1 MLNAVGRD
9 IPEEILEKVHKVP
22 FMGNGHY
29 DGYEYKKTGPK
40 TRCVISNGKNKLV
53 SSIREALE
61 LSGIKDG
68 MRISFHHHFREGD
81 YIVNMVMKEIHD
93 MGIRD
98 ITLCASSLGKA
109 HDPVYDYILDGTVTG
124 IEASGVRGKIGE
136 AISRGYLKNIAIL
149 RSHGGRVRAIE
160 SGESKIDIAFIGAPT
175 SDDYGNLSG
184 MGGKNECGVLSYSSV
199 DADYADKVIAIT
211 DTLVPFPNYPCQISM
226 TKVDYVV
233 KVNEIGD
240 ASKIATGAAKPTT
253 DMKKLMLARY
263 CTDFVTKTPYYRNG
277 FSYQTGVGGASI
289 ASTLYLA
296 DRMRGDGV
304 KMSFGL
310 GGLTKP
316 MCDLLDEGL
325 CGALFDTQDFDTF
338 AIQNMHHPRHYM
350 ITAGEYASPF
360 NKGAFVNK
368 LDFVILAAL
377 EVDTDF
383 NCNVVVGSDG
393 MLMGAQGGHPD
404 TAEGAKCS
412 IVLVALVQG
421 RMPTIRDRVTTV
433 TTPGESVD
441 VVITEYGIAINPRRH
456 DLIDAVRD
464 SGLPLTTIE
473 EMKEKA
479 YSITGE
485 PKDIEFE
492 DRVVAVIEARDGTI
506 MDVVRQIKE

>member
-29 DGYEYKKTGPK
+29 DGYEYKKTGPR

-61 LSGIKDG
+61 LSGIRDG

-81 YIVNMVMKEIHD
+81 HIVNMVMKEIHD

-199 DADYADKVIAIT
+199 DAEFADKVIAIT

-226 TKVDYVV
+226 TNVDYVA
-233 KVNEIGD
+233 KVD
-240 ASKIATGAAKPTT
+240 
-253 DMKKLMLARY
+253 D
-263 CTDFVTKTPYYRNG
+263 
-277 FSYQTGVGGASI
+277 
-289 ASTLYLA
+289 
-296 DRMRGDGV
+296 
-304 KMSFGL
+304 
-310 GGLTKP
+310 
-316 MCDLLDEGL
+316 
-325 CGALFDTQDFDTF
+325 
-338 AIQNMHHPRHYM
+338 
-350 ITAGEYASPF
+350 
-360 NKGAFVNK
+360 
-368 LDFVILAAL
+368 
-377 EVDTDF
+377 
-383 NCNVVVGSDG
+383 
-393 MLMGAQGGHPD
+393 
-404 TAEGAKCS
+404 
-412 IVLVALVQG
+412 
-421 RMPTIRDRVTTV
+421 
-433 TTPGESVD
+433 
-441 VVITEYGIAINPRRH
+441 
-456 DLIDAVRD
+456 
-464 SGLPLTTIE
+464 
-473 EMKEKA
+473 
-479 YSITGE
+479 
-485 PKDIEFE
+485 
-492 DRVVAVIEARDGTI
+492 
-506 MDVVRQIKE
+506 